1 MIMKSDINQIGD
13 HKINELILFTD
24 SHHSQYCL
32 FIFKANALLTL
43 LNMASV
49 NNLSDTA
56 DPKHQGLTFKS
67 FETLMHELNQMSQEL
82 RSMEKENNNK
92 HITDNVENMRKP
104 VKSFENIKM

>member
-24 SHHSQYCL
+24 SHHSQYFL
-32 FIFKANALLTL
+32 FIFKDNALLTL

-67 FETLMHELNQMSQEL
+67 SVASPGDSYERASPDSEIFF
-82 RSMEKENNNK
+82 R
-92 HITDNVENMRKP
+92 D
-104 VKSFENIKM
+104 FFAF

>member
-1 MIMKSDINQIGD
+1 MNLFCL
-13 HKINELILFTD
+13 LILIIA
-24 SHHSQYCL
+24 SIVYL
-32 FIFKANALLTL
+32 FLRPMHFLTL

-92 HITDNVENMRKP
+92 QVTDKVENMRKL